1 MSTNERMPDEPTS
14 APKAT
19 DRKHTYHAEAHA
31 LEADLQTPIKTPIK
45 PQAYVKVHGENSAYL
60 SERSM
65 DFRLEG
71 LFSFRHAY
79 TQAAGTRSLKE
90 DGGWV
95 TLATSV
101 IEGFNVLDVVT
112 ADRIVSQI
120 STEYPLAGYVPD
132 VTFLGTRFEGLK
144 IAGRAVDVTLDRDF
158 LGGKPK
164 NGEMYG
170 GEKDFRRKVNDQRT
184 KVCRGASKRITD
196 RYNQI
201 PLDASPEETI
211 ECSLV
216 QDVKDCE
223 LGTPYGHVIDIPHFG
238 RVHLAVVRLERGRYT
253 TKTGEHPRITIKLT
267 MVELDLGCSTHGTG
281 SGGVT
286 IVNGTTAP

>member
-1 MSTNERMPDEPTS
+1 MADESTPT
-14 APKAT
+14 PT
-19 DRKHTYHAEAHA
+19 TRKHTYHAEAHA

-45 PQAYVKVHGENSAYL
+45 PQSYVKIHGENTAYL
-60 SERSM
+60 SERSI

-71 LFSFRHAY
+71 LFSFKHAY
-79 TQAAGTRSLKE
+79 TQAAGTRSLKS
-90 DGGWV
+90 DGSWV

-120 STEYPLAGYVPD
+120 STSYPLEGYVPE

-144 IAGRAVDVTLDRDF
+144 IAGRPVGVTLDRNF
-158 LGGKPK
+158 LGDMPA
-164 NGEMYG
+164 NGDMWG
-170 GEKDFRRKVNDQRT
+170 GDQAFRKKVNDQLT
-184 KVCRGASKRITD
+184 KVRKGAPQRITG

-201 PLDASPEETI
+201 PSNASAEETI

-216 QDVKDCE
+216 QEVKDCE

-238 RVHLAVVRLERGRYT
+238 RVHLAVVRLDRGVYT
-253 TKTGEHPRITIKLT
+253 TTTGQHPRITIKLT

-281 SGGVT
+281 AGGVT
-286 IVNGTTAP
+286 IVNGVGSP